1 MTVTGATNGVT
12 QTVNTDSLG
21 VFTFTSLP
29 LGNYSVARAT
39 GTELSLANGS
49 YLQLFFSSST
59 TAGTINGVTVG
70 TAGTSQISAI
80 NLTGNSIANVFA
92 FRPALTNRWSLSDSP
107 AL

>member
-1 MTVTGATNGVT
+1 
-12 QTVNTDSLG
+12 
-21 VFTFTSLP
+21 
-29 LGNYSVARAT
+29 
-39 GTELSLANGS
+39 NGS

-80 NLTGNSIANVFA
+80 NLTGNSIANVFT

-107 AL
+107 AS